1 MNGEIYRLEK
11 DDFLAFVN
19 NLINSFETIGVKE
32 KKGRF
37 VFSHLESAAELRLD
51 HDVTILPPKKFFLP
65 PYEKMIKFNV
75 GEQKG
80 ELLGDNAKRVIIG
93 VHPYDI
99 VALKQMDTVY
109 MEGRPDELY
118 KQRRENTIIIGSDIL
133 RVNDFSF
140 ASSLGTML

>member
-1 MNGEIYRLEK
+1 MSGEIYRLEK

-37 VFSHLESAAELRLD
+37 VFSQLESAAELRLD

-93 VHPYDI
+93 VHHTT
-99 VALKQMDTVY
+99 L
-109 MEGRPDELY
+109 
-118 KQRRENTIIIGSDIL
+118 
-133 RVNDFSF
+133 
-140 ASSLGTML
+140 